1 LGVWKYI
8 YLRRPKGS
16 VPHLPVGLMELWFTA
31 VGWIVWG
38 FRSCCLGSEP
48 FFVLTSMGRQLRSTK
63 FYISKEKKREIS
75 KGRGKKKYKI
85 IIILD
90 F

>member
-1 LGVWKYI
+1 
-8 YLRRPKGS
+8 
-16 VPHLPVGLMELWFTA
+16 
-31 VGWIVWG
+31 
-38 FRSCCLGSEP
+38 
-48 FFVLTSMGRQLRSTK
+48 MGRQLRSTK